1 MGSQKVR
8 TVTSPANSYYVSKHR
23 MLELQ
28 HFCLQYQDWKERRQ
42 QLYSEQE
49 RTSWRSNDTKQ
60 SNRNTENDPTGE
72 IAVRIIFY
80 GEKIELVEN
89 TAKDAGEDL
98 WRYLLLGVTKG
109 LSYPTLKSVYSIP
122 CGKDAYYRCYRKFF
136 YILDRRRG

>member
-8 TVTSPANSYYVSKHR
+8 TVTSQTNPYYVSKHR

-72 IAVRIIFY
+72 IAVRIIF
-80 GEKIELVEN
+80 L
-89 TAKDAGEDL
+89 
-98 WRYLLLGVTKG
+98 
-109 LSYPTLKSVYSIP
+109 
-122 CGKDAYYRCYRKFF
+122 
-136 YILDRRRG
+136 